1 MKNSPYSNM
10 KQILLICAVVA
21 LVGCREV
28 ENGAYKHRPKQTDTN
43 ESTPTTN
50 TNKVNGTTAKPIKEL
65 TAEELVAE
73 VIKSLADGGK
83 QMSFDLSDKV
93 IAMNTGKEYPQ
104 ERFKEMWP
112 KFAEI
117 AFEEDAP
124 KDAIASKLK
133 IQLSPVEDSEFLA
146 NIRKAAEQGDFNAMR
161 LMRFY
166 KPQAGD
172 MHCDASKPKEAGKSL
187 VKYEKAFIYIIRK
200 TQGKWRLRGIGG

>member
-1 MKNSPYSNM
+1 MKTLIPILIGLLVVGCGEEQSTNTTEGNNTPVTPAKQKVEKETPSKGNDKNS
-10 KQILLICAVVA
+10 
-21 LVGCREV
+21 
-28 ENGAYKHRPKQTDTN
+28 
-43 ESTPTTN
+43 
-50 TNKVNGTTAKPIKEL
+50 TTAKLVKEL
-65 TAEELVAE
+65 TAEEFVTE

-83 QMSFDLSDKV
+83 QMSFDLSDEV
-93 IAMNTGKEYPQ
+93 IAMDTGKEYPQ

-133 IQLSPVEDSEFLA
+133 IQLSLVEDNSEFLT

-161 LMRFY
+161 FMRFY

-172 MHCDASKPKEAGKSL
+172 MYCDASKPKEAGKSL

>member
-1 MKNSPYSNM
+1 MKVLIP
-10 KQILLICAVVA
+10 ILIGLLV
-21 LVGCREV
+21 VGCGE
-28 ENGAYKHRPKQTDTN
+28 KQSGNTN
-43 ESTPTTN
+43 ESNNTPEKSAKK
-50 TNKVNGTTAKPIKEL
+50 KVEKETPSKVDDKNSTTAKLVKEL
-65 TAEELVAE
+65 TAEEFVTE

-83 QMSFDLSDKV
+83 QMSLDLSDKA
-93 IAMNTGKEYPQ
+93 IAMDTGNEYPQ
-104 ERFKEMWP
+104 ERFKENWP

-133 IQLSPVEDSEFLA
+133 IQLSLVEDNSEFLT

-161 LMRFY
+161 FMRFY

-172 MHCDASKPKEAGKSL
+172 MYCDASKPKEAGKSL

>member
-1 MKNSPYSNM
+1 MKTLIP
-10 KQILLICAVVA
+10 ILIGLLV
-21 LVGCREV
+21 VGCGE
-28 ENGAYKHRPKQTDTN
+28 KQSGNTN
-43 ESTPTTN
+43 ESNNTPEKSAKK
-50 TNKVNGTTAKPIKEL
+50 KVEKETPSKVDDKNSTTAKLVKEL
-65 TAEELVAE
+65 TAEEFVTE

-93 IAMNTGKEYPQ
+93 IAMDTGKEYPQ

-133 IQLSPVEDSEFLA
+133 IQLSLVEDNSEFLT

-161 LMRFY
+161 FMRFY

-172 MHCDASKPKEAGKSL
+172 MYCDASKPKEAGKSL

>member
-1 MKNSPYSNM
+1 MKILIPILIGLLVVGCGKGNQTANTHEGNNTPEKSSKKEVEKETPSKVDDKNS
-10 KQILLICAVVA
+10 
-21 LVGCREV
+21 
-28 ENGAYKHRPKQTDTN
+28 
-43 ESTPTTN
+43 
-50 TNKVNGTTAKPIKEL
+50 TTAKLVKEL
-65 TAEELVAE
+65 TAEEFVTE

-93 IAMNTGKEYPQ
+93 IAIDSGKEYPQ

-133 IQLSPVEDSEFLA
+133 IQLSPVEDSEFLT

-172 MHCDASKPKEAGKSL
+172 MYCDASKPKDGGKRM